1 MISTDQR
8 DIDTNS
14 LDRFLR
20 AAQRKIRLPG
30 EVNVFITSDA
40 EMRRLNNE
48 FRGKNRPTDVLSF
61 PASQDVNARIAGD
74 IAISAQIARAN
85 AESLDHPFEVELKIL
100 LLHGLLHLAGHDHEG
115 DNGEMALREQ
125 ELRTD
130 LMLPTGLIQRVE
142 ANGATKNHFAK
153 RRPAMPSVSLA
164 VKRKA
169 RGAQ

>member
-8 DIDTNS
+8 GVDTNS

-40 EMRRLNNE
+40 EMCRLNSE
-48 FRGKNRPTDVLSF
+48 FRGKNKPTDVLSF
-61 PASQDVNARIAGD
+61 PASHNGNSRIAGD
-74 IAISAQIARAN
+74 IAISAQIARTN
-85 AESLDHPFEVELKIL
+85 AESLDHPLEIELKIL
-100 LLHGLLHLAGHDHEG
+100 LLHGLLHLAGHDHER

-130 LMLPTGLIQRVE
+130 LMLPTGLIHRTE
-142 ANGATKNHFAK
+142 KGTMKNQVAK
-153 RRPAMPSVSLA
+153 RRSSMPSVSLV

-169 RGAQ
+169 RSAQ